1 MPNVPALLE
10 RIAAAVA
17 FLVRNVLVVSAL
29 GATAAAAGRTLLA
42 WLRPVGGG
50 LEGGGGGGGRGGGGG
65 EGRDRGAGRGSDG
78 WRLSLDGGLE
88 TVAVAV
94 ALGLVVTAYCGLLL
108 GLAGRLRPL
117 PILAAVCALNVAS
130 LRGWR
135 LLLAAAG
142 GACGRT
148 WRALGGSRATGGGR
162 SGAIGMLCAV
172 GGVVA
177 FAPFAILTLYP
188 PTAFDATLYHLP
200 YARAFVATGALP
212 FLPGLRYPIF
222 PQLQE
227 VLFALLMAF
236 GDDVT
241 THGLSLLATVLTATL
256 LVCWGR
262 RLSGEAPWVAA
273 AVYAGCPIV
282 VYLATT
288 AYIEAGLVLC
298 STAAFYS
305 VARWRGGGGGG
316 WLALAAVF
324 GGAAADSKY
333 LGLFA
338 LASVGVAAAWPR
350 PRGETV
356 PGWRRVLCVA
366 AVGAV
371 TIAPWYGRIVAATGN
386 PVFPFLPEVF
396 GGSPWVAR
404 EFHSLRSVA
413 QRLFELLVDLLRAPW
428 DVVLARRRL
437 GGYPPYSPVVLLG
450 APALIPALLD
460 RRLRPLVLAAAAYS
474 LAVFALLPDA
484 RYLVLALPLVCLV
497 LGEQLRRLLAAW
509 ALRRRQAPGWL
520 PRMTAVVALACFLPG
535 WLYAAYRLHLA
546 GPPPVTTAG
555 RDRFLAHAF
564 PTYPAIRYLDRACG
578 GSYTLYA
585 LHAENMSYF
594 AAGRFLGEWAGP
606 AAFSRI
612 VPADGDPRLLYD
624 HLRALGVDHLLAV
637 AGEPLLPSFDSAAF
651 RDRFRLV
658 YADRGARLYVLR
670 GTDCR

>member
-1 MPNVPALLE
+1 MSNVPPLFE
-10 RIAAAVA
+10 RIAAAVV

-29 GATAAAAGRTLLA
+29 GATAAAAGRTLLE
-42 WLRPVGGG
+42 WLRPAGNGRKGGA
-50 LEGGGGGGGRGGGGG
+50 GGDGRDGGGG
-65 EGRDRGAGRGSDG
+65 EGAGRNLGQGGDG

-94 ALGLVVTAYCGLLL
+94 ALGLVVTAYCGLML

-117 PILAAVCALNVAS
+117 PILAVVCAVNVAS

-135 LLLAAAG
+135 LLLSAAG
-142 GACGRT
+142 RVAGRP
-148 WRALGGSRATGGGR
+148 WRTLR
-162 SGAIGMLCAV
+162 AV
-172 GGVVA
+172 GALAVLAGVAGVA
-177 FAPFAILTLYP
+177 GVAPFVALTLYP

-200 YARAFVATGALP
+200 YARAFVATGSLP

-236 GDDVT
+236 GEDVT
-241 THGLSLLATVLTATL
+241 THGLSLLATLLTVVL

-262 RLSGEAPWVAA
+262 RLSGEAPWGAA

-298 STAAFYS
+298 STAAFYA
-305 VARWRGGGGGG
+305 VARWRGGGGRG

-338 LASVGVAAAWPR
+338 LAAVGVAAAWPR
-350 PRGETV
+350 PAGETV
-356 PGWRRVLCVA
+356 PAWRRVLMVA

-386 PVFPFLPEVF
+386 PIFPFLPEVF

-413 QRLFELLVDLLRAPW
+413 QRLGELLVDVLRAPW

-437 GGYPPYSPVVLLG
+437 GGYPPYSPLVLLG
-450 APALIPALLD
+450 APAVAAALFD
-460 RRLRPLVLAAAAYS
+460 RRLRGLVLAAAAYA
-474 LAVFALLPDA
+474 LVVYALLPDA

-509 ALRRRQAPGWL
+509 ARRRGHPPTWL
-520 PRMTAVVALACFLPG
+520 PRTAAAIALACFLPG
-535 WLYAAYRLHLA
+535 WLYAAYRVHLA
-546 GPPPVTTAG
+546 GPPPVTAAG
-555 RDRFLAHAF
+555 RDRFLARTF

-578 GSYTLYA
+578 DAYTLYA

-612 VPADGDPRLLYD
+612 VPADGDPRLFYD
-624 HLRALGVDHLLAV
+624 HLRALGVDHLLTV
-637 AGEPLLPSFDSAAF
+637 AGDPILPQIEAPAF
-651 RDRFRLV
+651 RGRFRLV
-658 YADRGARLYVLR
+658 YADPGARLFALA
-670 GTDCR
+670 GTACR